1 MFGKN
6 NKNNVF
12 SNANETPVLNGEMDN
27 FLRAESYK
35 VVRTNIM
42 FSLPKTDKGRVIGVT
57 SSIPNEGKTTNSINL
72 ALTFAQTGAK
82 VVLIDCDLRK
92 PRVHRYMKLDL
103 GVGISNYVCGYAE
116 YDEIVRKEIHSSLDV
131 ITAGERTINPVEIL
145 TSDRFRALIDR
156 LSEEYDY
163 VFVDSPPV
171 SVVTDAVVLAQ
182 YCSGVVIVAK
192 AEYTTYDVLDYTVE
206 NLRKARSKI
215 LGFILTNAQDKRRPY
230 RYDIYQQQYYN
241 S

>member
-1 MFGKN
+1 MFGKKSKYDELSKSEN
-6 NKNNVF
+6 
-12 SNANETPVLNGEMDN
+12 TPVLNGEMDN

-57 SSIPNEGKTTNSINL
+57 SSIPNEGKTTNGINL

-82 VVLIDCDLRK
+82 VVLVDCDLRK

-103 GVGISNYVCGYAE
+103 GVGVSNYVCGYSE
-116 YDEIVRKEIHSSLDV
+116 YDEIIRKGIGSMDV
-131 ITAGERTINPVEIL
+131 ITAGEHTVNPVEIL
-145 TSDRFRALIDR
+145 TSDRFRSLIDR
-156 LSEEYDY
+156 LAEDYDY
-163 VFVDSPPV
+163 VFIDSPPV

-182 YCSGVVIVAK
+182 CCSGVVIVAK
-192 AEYTTYDVLDYTVE
+192 AKYTTYDVLDYTVE
-206 NLRKARSKI
+206 NLRKSRSKI
-215 LGFILTNAQDKRRPY
+215 LGFILTNAQDKKRLY
-230 RYDIYQQQYYN
+230 RYEVYQKQYYN

>member
-1 MFGKN
+1 MFGKKSKYDELSKSEN
-6 NKNNVF
+6 
-12 SNANETPVLNGEMDN
+12 TPVLNGEMDN

-82 VVLIDCDLRK
+82 VVLVDCDLRK
-92 PRVHRYMKLDL
+92 SRVHRYMKLDL
-103 GVGISNYVCGYAE
+103 GVGVSNYVCGYSE
-116 YDEIVRKEIHSSLDV
+116 YDEIIRKGIGSMDV
-131 ITAGERTINPVEIL
+131 ITAGEHTVNPVEIL
-145 TSDRFRALIDR
+145 TSDRFRSLIDR
-156 LSEEYDY
+156 LAEDYDY
-163 VFVDSPPV
+163 VFIDSPPV

-206 NLRKARSKI
+206 NLRKSRSKI
-215 LGFILTNAQDKRRPY
+215 LGFILTNAQDKKRPY
-230 RYDIYQQQYYN
+230 RYEVYQKQYYN

>member
-1 MFGKN
+1 MFGKKAGITGN
-6 NKNNVF
+6 RGRGD
-12 SNANETPVLNGEMDN
+12 TPVLNGEMDN

-42 FSLPKTDKGRVIGVT
+42 FSLPKTDKGRIIGVT

-72 ALTFAQTGAK
+72 ALTFAQTGVK
-82 VVLIDCDLRK
+82 VVLVDCDLRK
-92 PRVHRYMKLDL
+92 PRVHRYIKLDL

-116 YDEIVRKEIHSSLDV
+116 YDEIIRKGIGSMDV
-131 ITAGERTINPVEIL
+131 ITAGEHTVNPVEIL
-145 TSDRFRALIDR
+145 TSDRFRSLIDR
-156 LSEEYDY
+156 LAEDYDY
-163 VFVDSPPV
+163 VFIDSPPV

-206 NLRKARSKI
+206 NLRKTGSKI
-215 LGFILTNAQDKRRPY
+215 LGFILTNAQDKKRPY
-230 RYDIYQQQYYN
+230 RYEVYQKQYYN

>member
-1 MFGKN
+1 MFGK
-6 NKNNVF
+6 KSKYDEF
-12 SNANETPVLNGEMDN
+12 TKLEDAPVLNGEMDS

-72 ALTFAQTGAK
+72 ALTFAQTGEK

-92 PRVHRYMKLDL
+92 SRVHRYMKLDL
-103 GVGISNYVCGYAE
+103 GIGVSNYVCGYAE
-116 YDEIVRKEIHSSLDV
+116 YDEIIRKGVGSLDV
-131 ITAGERTINPVEIL
+131 ITAGEHTVNPVEIL

-156 LSEEYDY
+156 LAEEYDY
-163 VFVDSPPV
+163 VFIDSPPV
-171 SVVTDAVVLAQ
+171 SIVTDAVVLAQ
-182 YCSGVVIVAK
+182 YCSGLVIVVK

-206 NLRKARSKI
+206 NLRKSRSKI
-215 LGFILTNAQDKRRPY
+215 LGFILTNAQDKKRPY
-230 RYDIYQQQYYN
+230 RYDVYQKQYYN